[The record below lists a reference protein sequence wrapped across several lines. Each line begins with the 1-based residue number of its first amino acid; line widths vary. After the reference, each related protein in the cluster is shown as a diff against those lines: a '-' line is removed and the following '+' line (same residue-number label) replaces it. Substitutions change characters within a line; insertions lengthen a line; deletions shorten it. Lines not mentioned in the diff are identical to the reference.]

1 MAFNIRSRAAG
12 RSGDNVIWS
21 EWAMEGV
28 TLMDAMESRIAA
40 SKQTFSALVADDHD
54 YTRSW
59 LAEQLQA
66 HPTISEVYQAATA
79 EEAVNKT
86 LSTKADLVFMDIMFE
101 APVRRQPRAAGAQD
115 AVLDGLAAAQRI
127 WEKLGDTKIII
138 VTSHAADSFV
148 KRVFETTPETASF
161 GYVLKDKLARV
172 FDEALD
178 AVLAG
183 DCWIDPAVRRIHDR
197 QQKGGFALPDNLY
210 EVLMCIALGLS
221 DQTSSRLLYIV
232 EQSVQFRLR
241 KLYSHFGIPP
251 KGDPK
256 AGIYNSRCRAVHL
269 AVERGLITDSD
280 LKLWA
285 ERLQQRADDM
295 ELGVTI

>member
-1 MAFNIRSRAAG
+1 
-12 RSGDNVIWS
+12 
-21 EWAMEGV
+21 
-28 TLMDAMESRIAA
+28 MDATGSQVAA
-40 SKQTFSALVADDHD
+40 ITQKISALVADDHD

-66 HPTISEVYQAATA
+66 HPGISEVHQAATA

-86 LSTKADLVFMDIMFE
+86 LSIKAGLVFMDIMFDE
-101 APVRRQPRAAGAQD
+101 PVRRNSRGGSTQES
-115 AVLDGLAAAQRI
+115 VLDGLAAAQKI
-127 WEKLGDTKIII
+127 WERLGETKIII
-138 VTSHAADSFV
+138 VTSQGADSFV
-148 KRVFETTPETASF
+148 KRVFETTPGTASF
-161 GYVLKDKLARV
+161 GYILKDKLARV
-172 FDEALD
+172 FEEALD

-197 QQKGGFALPDNLY
+197 QQKSGFELPDNLY

-221 DQTSSRLLYIV
+221 DQTSSKLLYIV

-256 AGIYNSRCRAVHL
+256 AGIYNSRCRSVHL
-269 AVERGLITDSD
+269 ALERGLITDSD

-285 ERLQQRADDM
+285 GRLQRRANDM
-295 ELGVTI
+295 ELEIKI